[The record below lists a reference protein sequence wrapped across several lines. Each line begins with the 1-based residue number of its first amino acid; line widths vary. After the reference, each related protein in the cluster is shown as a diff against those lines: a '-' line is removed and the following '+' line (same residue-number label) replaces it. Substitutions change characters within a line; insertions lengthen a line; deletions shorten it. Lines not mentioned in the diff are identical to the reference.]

1 MSRNKNLTYNGRRI
15 IQKGIQECA
24 SKRAI
29 GKTIGSVNIIVNEI
43 LIVHAMLHL
52 SIQDKI
58 KLSELAMDEAIIIHA
73 DLIKEER
80 ENIASIFSPST
91 SNFYIMRCFKSNLK
105 GMTLNRFGNH
115 ANSNL
120 LPLVIIF
127 FTLDYQLFKP

>member
-52 SIQDKI
+52 YAKEKI
-58 KLSELAMDEAIIIHA
+58 NLLEFVMGAAIIIHA
-73 DLIKEER
+73 DLTKEER
-80 ENIASIFSPST
+80 ENIASIFSSST
-91 SNFYIMRCFKSNLK
+91 NNFYIMRCFKRNLK
-105 GMTLNRFGNH
+105 GMTPTQFGNH
-115 ANSNL
+115 ANPNL
-120 LPLVIIF
+120 LPLVI
-127 FTLDYQLFKP
+127 